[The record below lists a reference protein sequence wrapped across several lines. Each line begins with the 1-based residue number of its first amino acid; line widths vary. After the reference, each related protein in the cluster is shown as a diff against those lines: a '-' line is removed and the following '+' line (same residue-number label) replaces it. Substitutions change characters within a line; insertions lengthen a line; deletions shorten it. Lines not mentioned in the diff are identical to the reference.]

1 MQPGG
6 RDTMTMRLKVLLFA
20 AVSVGLVG
28 AMGGVLLL
36 AAAKSGS
43 SRELSLAFEEQLNL
57 YGALERGT
65 VEALGELMRVDVT
78 SDEIREVLSAQQTR
92 AQTELERMQANLDAL
107 HALGGQVGEAERQQ
121 LRQLREAYPH
131 WLRQTE
137 THLTSGP
144 EHAPVDVAQLSVSL
158 TRFRQEV
165 KPLLSG
171 LEAARRAEREQ
182 HQAASREALRRGRL
196 LGVGLPL
203 LALGAVLALA
213 VAFFLPLHRTLREPG
228 QDAERAAELEEA
240 NARLRESLQRLQR
253 TQGRLLSLTRVATVG
268 QIATDVG
275 SEISSPLAYLLSN
288 INYAYE
294 ELSRQDRPLSLKEQL
309 EVLEA
314 LSEARQGAERVHLIA
329 RELKVLSRAEGDGLA
344 Q

>member
-1 MQPGG
+1 MLPGG
-6 RDTMTMRLKVLLFA
+6 RDTMTMRFRVLLFA

-28 AMGGVLLL
+28 AMGSVLLL
-36 AAAKSGS
+36 AAVKSGS
-43 SRELSLAFEEQLNL
+43 SRELSLAYEEQLGL

-65 VEALGELMRVDVT
+65 VESLGELMRVDV
-78 SDEIREVLSAQQTR
+78 SSEEIRTVLSARETR
-92 AQTELERMQANLDAL
+92 ARAELERMQANLDAI
-107 HALGGQVGEAERQQ
+107 HALGGQVGEAERRQLLR
-121 LRQLREAYPH
+121 LRQDYLQ
-131 WLRQTE
+131 WLKQTG

-144 EHAPVDVAQLSVSL
+144 EHAPVDAAQLGVSM
-158 TRFRQEV
+158 TRFRREV
-165 KPLLSG
+165 KPLLAE
-171 LEAARRAEREQ
+171 LEATRRAEREQ
-182 HQAASREALRRGRL
+182 LQAASLQAVQRGRL
-196 LGVGLPL
+196 LGVGLPV

-213 VAFFLPLHRTLREPG
+213 AVLFLPLHRTLRDPG

-329 RELKVLSRAEGDGLA
+329 RELKVLSRTEVTE
-344 Q
+344 